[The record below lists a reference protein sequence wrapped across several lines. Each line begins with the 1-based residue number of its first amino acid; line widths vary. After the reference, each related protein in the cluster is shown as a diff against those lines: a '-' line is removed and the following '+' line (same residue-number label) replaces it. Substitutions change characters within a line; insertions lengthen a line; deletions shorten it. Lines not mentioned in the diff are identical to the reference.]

1 MGFIKDKEKAYADAA
16 EHYHAAFR
24 MSNCKNASV
33 GFRLA
38 FNYLKA
44 ERFVDTVN
52 VSKQILEVYPEFPK
66 VKSELINKAR
76 AGMRA

>member
-1 MGFIKDKEKAYADAA
+1 
-16 EHYHAAFR
+16 
-24 MSNCKNASV
+24 MSNYKNASV

-44 ERFVDTVN
+44 NRFVDTVN

-66 VKSELINKAR
+66 VKTELIVKAR